1 MQNDILRILFLGD
14 IVGKTGRDLITG
26 HLKNI
31 RKEKDIHFVIANGEN
46 LAGGFGIT
54 EKLAHTMFSAGV
66 NVFTSGNHIWNNKD
80 VYNIIDDKRIIRPL
94 NYHPDLPGNGYSIFE
109 IGNWEIT
116 IVNLEGRVFM
126 NPLDCPFRAMDAL
139 IEKLGKNR
147 MIFVDFHAE
156 ATAEKQALGFY
167 LDGKVSAFVGTHT
180 HVQTADERI
189 LPNGTAYITDA
200 GMTGSLNSVIG
211 FNRENSIERII
222 LQIPKRLNISSDK
235 PVINGVIIDIDTH
248 TKKSVNIERLF
259 IYGED
264 IREENIS
271 SNN

>member
-1 MQNDILRILFLGD
+1 MPSETMRILFLGD
-14 IVGKTGRDLITG
+14 IVGKTGRDLISG

-31 RKEKDIHFVIANGEN
+31 RKERDIHFVVANGEN
-46 LAGGFGIT
+46 LAGGFGMT
-54 EKLAHTMFSAGV
+54 EKLVHTMFGAGI
-66 NVFTSGNHIWNNKD
+66 NAFTSGNHIWNNKD
-80 VYNIIDDKRIIRPL
+80 VYNIIEDKRIIRPL
-94 NYHPDLPGNGYSIFE
+94 NYHPDLPGNGYGTFE
-109 IGNWEIT
+109 VGNTDIT

-126 NPLDCPFRAMDAL
+126 NPLDCPFRTMDAL

-147 MIFVDFHAE
+147 IIFLDFHAE

-167 LDGKVSAFVGTHT
+167 LDGKISAFVGTHT

-200 GMTGSLNSVIG
+200 GMTGSLDSVIG

-222 LQIPKRLNISSDK
+222 LQVPRRLNISTEK

-248 TKKSVNIERLF
+248 TKKSVHIERLF
-259 IYGED
+259 VYGED
-264 IREENIS
+264 TGKKDIS
-271 SNN
+271 GNN